1 VLEDLT
7 EIAAE
12 KGTHLYSVS
21 VRRGRLE
28 GAEVRE
34 SPDRYANA
42 DTSYLLQLLEEYNGI
57 VLSKEGRSMGA
68 LERER
73 LARDA

>member
-1 VLEDLT
+1 LAPGPLPRASIEEVLEDLT

-12 KGTHLYSVS
+12 KGIRLYSVR

-34 SPDRYANA
+34 SLDRYANA
-42 DTSYLLQLLEEYNGI
+42 DTSYLL
-57 VLSKEGRSMGA
+57 
-68 LERER
+68 
-73 LARDA
+73 